1 MWNSQRGQS
10 AVEFGASAIVLVLLL
25 FGLVD
30 LGRVFYFDVG
40 LTGAT
45 REAARHASWF
55 VPRRRAVHRRV
66 RIRASMTPTA
76 GRKIPALMNLAEIQ
90 PGTQTQI
97 PGSSNPSTAIST
109 NIT

>member
-25 FGLVD
+25 FGLID
-30 LGRVFYFDVG
+30 LGRVFYFAVG

-55 VPRRRAVHRRV
+55 VPPPSGG
-66 RIRASMTPTA
+66 ASPGTNPSLYATA
-76 GRKIPALMNLAEIQ
+76 GWPQGPCQPAPDGSQ
-90 PGTQTQI
+90 PGDTHTN
-97 PGSSNPSTAIST
+97 PGSRE
-109 NIT
+109 